1 MYLNSYNKSMSI
13 SSADRMNLRDSA
25 LQVAHERGIDI
36 ARASQMIDKYD
47 PQAEKWIQE
56 AKTRAS
62 LRNTL
67 PPMKQPTPAN
77 WSSSKTQ
84 MQNDFD
90 KSEQTMK
97 EQIASD
103 SAEIDAKRSSLQAQN
118 KAAAEARTSAINSTR
133 DEIEFVSDQIG
144 KNSDSLK
151 NDVAERA
158 DTGTFGRVVDKLN
171 PFNKW
176 SKK

>member
-1 MYLNSYNKSMSI
+1 MSI
-13 SSADRMNLRDSA
+13 EQNKYLDSA

-36 ARASQMIDKYD
+36 AIASQMIDKYD

-56 AKTRAS
+56 AKARAT

-84 MQNDFD
+84 MLNSFN

-97 EQIASD
+97 EQIAND
-103 SAEIDAKRSSLQAQN
+103 SAKIDAKRSSLQAQN

-158 DTGTFGRVVDKLN
+158 DTGTFWSAVKKVGRT
-171 PFNKW
+171 W
-176 SKK
+176 RKKK

>member
-67 PPMKQPTPAN
+67 PPMKQPTPAS
-77 WSSSKTQ
+77 WSNAKTQ
-84 MQNDFD
+84 IRNSFRE
-90 KSEQTMK
+90 KEQTMK
-97 EQIASD
+97 GQIAND
-103 SAEIDAKRSSLQAQN
+103 SAEIDAKKSSLQAQN
-118 KAAAEARTSAINSTR
+118 KAAAEARTSAINSTK

-158 DTGTFGRVVDKLN
+158 DTGTI
-171 PFNKW
+171 
-176 SKK
+176 